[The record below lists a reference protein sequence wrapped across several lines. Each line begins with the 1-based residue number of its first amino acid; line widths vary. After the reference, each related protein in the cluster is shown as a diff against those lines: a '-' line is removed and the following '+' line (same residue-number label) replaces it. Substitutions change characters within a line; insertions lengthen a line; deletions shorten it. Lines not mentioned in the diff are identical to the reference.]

1 MFNQTVTNL
10 LFRNL
15 KKYPLHVRLYSS
27 NKYFQIEPS
36 QNKEYVTLK
45 LNKQPVNSFDLLAL
59 NELNNSLDKIE
70 QNESLKGVILSSV
83 SFFFPFINYFINHF
97 IFNNDSNQEFN
108 KCFLSWSRYIR
119 NVQAK

>member
-15 KKYPLHVRLYSS
+15 KKYPSYVRLYSS
-27 NKYFQIEPS
+27 NTYFQIEPS

-70 QNESLKGVILSSV
+70 QDESLKGVILSSV
-83 SFFFPFINYFINHF
+83 SFFRSLI
-97 IFNNDSNQEFN
+97 IFHYSF
-108 KCFLSWSRYIR
+108 YI
-119 NVQAK
+119 

>member
-15 KKYPLHVRLYSS
+15 KKYPSVRLYSS
-27 NKYFQIEPS
+27 NIYFQIESS

-59 NELNNSLDKIE
+59 NELNKSLDKIE
-70 QNESLKGVILSSV
+70 QDESLKGVILSSV
-83 SFFFPFINYFINHF
+83 GFSSHSLIISL
-97 IFNNDSNQEFN
+97 ILIIILIEFK